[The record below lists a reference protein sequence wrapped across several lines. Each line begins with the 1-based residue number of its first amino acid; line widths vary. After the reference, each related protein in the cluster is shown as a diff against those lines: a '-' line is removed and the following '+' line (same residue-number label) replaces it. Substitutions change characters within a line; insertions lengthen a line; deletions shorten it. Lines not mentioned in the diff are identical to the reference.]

1 MAQSLTGVLRTL
13 LLYIALDIL
22 LLQPRSAIGTS
33 LYGGLLPQVPTVYL
47 ALQSINWQACTV
59 GGQESPPTAV
69 SHGNYAKVI

>member
-33 LYGGLLPQVPTVYL
+33 LYGGLLPTVPKVY
-47 ALQSINWQACTV
+47 
-59 GGQESPPTAV
+59 
-69 SHGNYAKVI
+69 

>member
-1 MAQSLTGVLRTL
+1 LAQSLTGVLRTL

-47 ALQSINWQACTV
+47 ALQHLLAGLYRSMV
-59 GGQESPPTAV
+59 LGP
-69 SHGNYAKVI
+69 

>member
-33 LYGGLLPQVPTVYL
+33 LYGGLPQYYHLYYL
-47 ALQSINWQACTV
+47 RYLRYLRYTYRSSSA
-59 GGQESPPTAV
+59 E
-69 SHGNYAKVI
+69 H

>member
-33 LYGGLLPQVPTVYL
+33 KYHGTAGYYL
-47 ALQSINWQACTV
+47 RYLRYT
-59 GGQESPPTAV
+59 
-69 SHGNYAKVI
+69 

>member
-33 LYGGLLPQVPTVYL
+33 LYGGYYL
-47 ALQSINWQACTV
+47 RY
-59 GGQESPPTAV
+59 
-69 SHGNYAKVI
+69 HGIPSSAEH

>member
-33 LYGGLLPQVPTVYL
+33 LYGGLLPKVPTV
-47 ALQSINWQACTV
+47 
-59 GGQESPPTAV
+59 PTYGSSAE
-69 SHGNYAKVI
+69 H

>member
-33 LYGGLLPQVPTVYL
+33 LYGGSPQVPTVYL

-59 GGQESPPTAV
+59 GGTGEPAYRS
-69 SHGNYAKVI
+69 KVIV

>member
-33 LYGGLLPQVPTVYL
+33 LYGGLLPKVLVPTVYL
-47 ALQSINWQACTV
+47 ALQSI
-59 GGQESPPTAV
+59 TAV
-69 SHGNYAKVI
+69 IGRLVP

>member
-22 LLQPRSAIGTS
+22 LLQPRSAIGTP
-33 LYGGLLPQVPTVYL
+33 YGGLLPKVPTVYL

-59 GGQESPPTAV
+59 GGTGEPAYRS
-69 SHGNYAKVI
+69 KVIV